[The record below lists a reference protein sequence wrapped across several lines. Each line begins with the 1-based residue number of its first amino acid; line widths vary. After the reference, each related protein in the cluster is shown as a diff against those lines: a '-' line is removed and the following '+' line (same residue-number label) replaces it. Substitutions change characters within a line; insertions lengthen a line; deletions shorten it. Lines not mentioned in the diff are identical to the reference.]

1 MADTPQVIVRDDPSG
16 KKKATA
22 RRGMMRMLCGLLVML
37 SVPAVWLFPI
47 VMSSIST
54 ARAANQYYP
63 NVEIYDQTSSFGAIN
78 GQSLQ
83 SELGQVPFKQ
93 PVKLVVL
100 STDTVPTGN
109 FNEAVLNYARSSHK
123 EWLSAS
129 GNKWADGLVILA
141 VSPSYRKVGTYFGE
155 DTKVSSSKQDKIQEA
170 AKDDFRAGRWSA
182 GMVEAAKEAARY
194 VPDANGNSTYDGEL
208 PPGPAWFLSFLGL
221 VTVWK
226 GFKLRRES
234 RRNLRQAREH
244 WENVQAD
251 HNRAERAFALIGDSG
266 KYHDEL
272 ELRYTEYEANFRIA
286 QEKWAEIGTPRFW
299 EYFSA
304 VLKDK
309 TDTLLSLTSSMDS
322 TDDTVFSASEFFNL
336 GSGWVD
342 AWMKE
347 IGPVI
352 EDLTALGELVTSVS
366 KEMGTPDAM
375 RGQEEILR
383 WIVDQQA
390 LIVQLK
396 DQIGQGA
403 VTPVNAL
410 ETLDRIANETRN
422 WVKGVVVAS
431 LKADTT
437 KLGQE
442 RYEKWETM
450 QDESDGAAT
459 VGYKGSYRLNGT
471 LHTYDPSSTIRLNT
485 QSAGVSADTLKSIAF
500 GSYRMPGWESDT
512 YIYQS
517 MWYQQHTYNTAHT
530 WTHSSDSSDGSYG
543 SSGGGF
549 SGSGSSSS
557 F

>member
-1 MADTPQVIVRDDPSG
+1 
-16 KKKATA
+16 
-22 RRGMMRMLCGLLVML
+22 
-37 SVPAVWLFPI
+37 
-47 VMSSIST
+47 
-54 ARAANQYYP
+54 
-63 NVEIYDQTSSFGAIN
+63 
-78 GQSLQ
+78 
-83 SELGQVPFKQ
+83 
-93 PVKLVVL
+93 
-100 STDTVPTGN
+100 
-109 FNEAVLNYARSSHK
+109 
-123 EWLSAS
+123 
-129 GNKWADGLVILA
+129 
-141 VSPSYRKVGTYFGE
+141 
-155 DTKVSSSKQDKIQEA
+155 
-170 AKDDFRAGRWSA
+170 
-182 GMVEAAKEAARY
+182 
-194 VPDANGNSTYDGEL
+194 
-208 PPGPAWFLSFLGL
+208 
-221 VTVWK
+221 
-226 GFKLRRES
+226 
-234 RRNLRQAREH
+234 
-244 WENVQAD
+244 
-251 HNRAERAFALIGDSG
+251 
-266 KYHDEL
+266 
-272 ELRYTEYEANFRIA
+272 
-286 QEKWAEIGTPRFW
+286 
-299 EYFSA
+299 
-304 VLKDK
+304 
-309 TDTLLSLTSSMDS
+309 
-322 TDDTVFSASEFFNL
+322 
-336 GSGWVD
+336 
-342 AWMKE
+342 
-347 IGPVI
+347 
-352 EDLTALGELVTSVS
+352 
-366 KEMGTPDAM
+366 MGTPDAM

-450 QDESDGAAT
+450 QDKSDGAAT

-471 LHTYDPSSTIRLNT
+471 LHTYDPASTIRLNT

>member
-1 MADTPQVIVRDDPSG
+1 M
-16 KKKATA
+16 
-22 RRGMMRMLCGLLVML
+22 
-37 SVPAVWLFPI
+37 
-47 VMSSIST
+47 
-54 ARAANQYYP
+54 
-63 NVEIYDQTSSFGAIN
+63 
-78 GQSLQ
+78 
-83 SELGQVPFKQ
+83 
-93 PVKLVVL
+93 
-100 STDTVPTGN
+100 
-109 FNEAVLNYARSSHK
+109 
-123 EWLSAS
+123 
-129 GNKWADGLVILA
+129 
-141 VSPSYRKVGTYFGE
+141 
-155 DTKVSSSKQDKIQEA
+155 
-170 AKDDFRAGRWSA
+170 
-182 GMVEAAKEAARY
+182 
-194 VPDANGNSTYDGEL
+194 
-208 PPGPAWFLSFLGL
+208 
-221 VTVWK
+221 
-226 GFKLRRES
+226 
-234 RRNLRQAREH
+234 
-244 WENVQAD
+244 QAD

-471 LHTYDPSSTIRLNT
+471 LHTYDPSSTIRGHSEIHSFWKLPH
-485 QSAGVSADTLKSIAF
+485 A
-500 GSYRMPGWESDT
+500 RMGIGYVYLPVDVVP
-512 YIYQS
+512 
-517 MWYQQHTYNTAHT
+517 TAHLQ
-530 WTHSSDSSDGSYG
+530 HGSHLDAQQ
-543 SSGGGF
+543 
-549 SGSGSSSS
+549 
-557 F
+557 